1 MCRTVLGGLVN
12 LFSLLTGRRTRSIDA
27 RLDDIEK
34 RLERIEDKIQ
44 SRGRLAFFA
53 FIYGVGWAIIA
64 IGIAMWSEYGAA
76 GLSLMLFGLFALIV
90 VSLFHYYMS
99 VRR

>member
-1 MCRTVLGGLVN
+1 MFRRVVGGLIN
-12 LFSLLTGRRTRSIDA
+12 LFGRLTGRGTKSIDT
-27 RLDDIEK
+27 RLDAIEE

-44 SRGRLAFFA
+44 SRDRLASFA

-64 IGIAMWSEYGAA
+64 IGIAMWPEYGAA

-90 VSLFHYYMS
+90 VSLFYYMS
-99 VRR
+99 MRR